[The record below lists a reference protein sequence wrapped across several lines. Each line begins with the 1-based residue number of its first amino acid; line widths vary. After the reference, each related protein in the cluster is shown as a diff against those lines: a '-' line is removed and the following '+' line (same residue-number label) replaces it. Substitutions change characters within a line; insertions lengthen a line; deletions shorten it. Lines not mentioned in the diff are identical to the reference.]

1 MSNLSIKD
9 VPEPWAE
16 ALRRR
21 AARHHRSL
29 QGELLAMV
37 EVVVNAEKQALS
49 ESTLVAQ
56 NAIRKHREG
65 VKSIEQIAIEI
76 RKQFPKL
83 VANAPRAVDIVR
95 SERDAR

>member
-16 ALRRR
+16 ALRNR

-37 EVVVNAEKQALS
+37 EAVVTAEKQALS
-49 ESTLVAQ
+49 DQTLVAQ
-56 NAIRKHREG
+56 NAIRQHREG

-83 VANAPRAVDIVR
+83 VANTLRAVDIVR